1 MQVNRVLILL
11 KACLKIVRHV
21 VQSLSADRDLHI
33 TLSCECTSCFL
44 EENHKLEFVEV
55 IKFTAFDLFGESYDV
70 DSASRHVVP
79 VAALVHITEALL
91 LSTFYLSVRIIG
103 RAVLSL
109 ALRRLSAEES
119 SRVDLSFIELSR
131 SGNSKEGG
139 GAVV

>member
-1 MQVNRVLILL
+1 MQVNRILILL

-21 VQSLSADRDLHI
+21 IEGLSANSDLHI

-44 EENHKLEFVEV
+44 EENHELEFVKV

-70 DSASRHVVP
+70 DAASRHVIP
-79 VAALVHITEALL
+79 VTALVHITEALL
-91 LSTFYLSVRIIG
+91 LSTFYLRVRIIG

-119 SRVDLSFIELSR
+119 SRVDLSFIELSGR
-131 SGNSKEGG
+131 RDSKEGG

>member
-1 MQVNRVLILL
+1 M
-11 KACLKIVRHV
+11 
-21 VQSLSADRDLHI
+21 
-33 TLSCECTSCFL
+33 
-44 EENHKLEFVEV
+44 EFVEV

-70 DSASRHVVP
+70 DAASGHVIP
-79 VAALVHITEALL
+79 VTALVHITEALL

-119 SRVDLSFIELSR
+119 SRVDLSFIELSW
-131 SGNSKEGG
+131 SGDSKEGG